1 MPRTH
6 ALTISIAALS
16 AAALLAATGCSSD
29 AGSGP
34 DTADVDSGNGSIVA
48 TTTILG
54 TVTADIVECADPEAT
69 VTTLMPVGADPHD
82 FAPSSAQVAELVGA
96 DLVIANGLGLEAGL
110 DDALESARTDGAT
123 VLEVADLVDPLPFG
137 AHADDHA
144 DEADDDSADQG
155 ADDHADDHGSEDPH
169 FWFDMQRM
177 ATAAELIGEQL
188 AESRDGAYAECG
200 AQVADEIRAA
210 EADVRTTL
218 EAVPADRRV
227 LVTDHDA
234 LGYFSDAYGFE
245 IAGTVIPGG
254 STLGEPSSA
263 DLAALVATI
272 QAEDV
277 PAIFT
282 NSAEPSTLADA
293 VSAETGRDIAIVPLY
308 VGTLGEPGSD
318 ADTYVGFMTANATS
332 IATALSP

>member
-1 MPRTH
+1 MRTPLF
-6 ALTISIAALS
+6 LTL
-16 AAALLAATGCSSD
+16 AAALAGTTLAGCSSD
-29 AGSGP
+29 TASDDGAA
-34 DTADVDSGNGSIVA
+34 DTSIVA

-54 TVTADIVECADPEAT
+54 SVTDDIVECADPQAT
-69 VTTLMPVGADPHD
+69 VTTLMPAGADPHD

-96 DLVIANGLGLEAGL
+96 DLVVANGLGLEAGL
-110 DDALESARTDGAT
+110 KDALESARTDGAT

-144 DEADDDSADQG
+144 GEAADDHADEA

-169 FWFDMQRM
+169 VWFDMQRM
-177 ATAAELIGEQL
+177 ARVAELIGEQL
-188 AESRDGAYAECG
+188 GETGGSAYIECG
-200 AQVADEIRAA
+200 AQVADDIRAA
-210 EADVRTTL
+210 EADVITTL
-218 EAVPADRRV
+218 ETVPTDRRV

-245 IAGTVIPGG
+245 IAGTIIPGG

-263 DLAALVATI
+263 DLASLVATI

-282 NSAEPSTLADA
+282 NTAEPSTLADA

-308 VGTLGEPGSD
+308 VGTLGEPGSG
-318 ADTYVGFMTANATS
+318 ADTYIGFMTTNATS
-332 IATALSP
+332 IATALTP